1 MRFFRNRKAQSML
14 EYAILLGVVISA
26 ILLMQAFVK
35 RGVSGQLKD
44 AADKMGDQ
52 YSATNTTISQER
64 GMFKNQDIVEETATS
79 ADDTKGIGKYVLDA
93 GGKVTGTL
101 ERGVYSLSSRTG
113 GDTAIDVKQQT
124 DSAAKE
130 IVRWTDVEKQAKDY
144 GDFTPPFTPQE

>member
-52 YSATNTTISQER
+52 YSATNTTISQDR
-64 GMFKNQDIVEETATS
+64 TLTKNQDIVEETATS
-79 ADDTKGIGKYVLDA
+79 TDATKGIGKYVADQGEA
-93 GGKVTGTL
+93 VVGTL
-101 ERGVYSLSSRTG
+101 QQGVYSLNTRTG
-113 GDTAIDVKQQT
+113 GDATTDVKQQT
-124 DSAAKE
+124 DSASKE
-130 IVRWTDVEKQAKDY
+130 IVRWDDMEKQAKDY
-144 GDFTPPFTPQE
+144 NDFTPPFDPK